1 MPPRGYTVASLQ
13 NLDPKT
19 SSKSLSGK
27 FSRVM
32 FRSSGAAAREP
43 QVTLLENTGR
53 NFFSSL
59 PGSIYDS
66 PMCGNIL
73 PSLLNT
79 SHRLFGSTWQPSLR
93 NMFTT
98 WLISGAGGD
107 ESVSDHRSRPGFNI
121 CKRDATKYFHSGRV
135 CRHKNRYF
143 KPKHNPFLILNQMFL
158 LCQKPNQKIS
168 TVSSQHKIF
177 NLSFFFFFMWEVERV

>member
-27 FSRVM
+27 FSRLM
-32 FRSSGAAAREP
+32 FWSSGAAAQEP

-73 PSLLNT
+73 PSLLNI
-79 SHRLFGSTWQPSLR
+79 SHRLFGSTWQPSLH

-98 WLISGAGGD
+98 WPSYQELEGMKV
-107 ESVSDHRSRPGFNI
+107 SVTTVQDRVSTFVSVTPLNTFIPVVFVD
-121 CKRDATKYFHSGRV
+121 TKTG
-135 CRHKNRYF
+135 
-143 KPKHNPFLILNQMFL
+143 ILNR
-158 LCQKPNQKIS
+158 NI
-168 TVSSQHKIF
+168 I
-177 NLSFFFFFMWEVERV
+177 LSWSLTKCFFVPKTQPENKHSVVTA